1 MALNYEVKKKV
12 FGFDQTKTEKYVAQL
27 KTLGIIQFGDLCDE
41 VTKIGMAPRGVVKMV
56 LDGLID
62 TLNININKGFSVQ
75 LGDFGCFRPGI
86 NAKSQDREEDVKS
99 DTVYRRKI
107 IFTPGQYFREMLTR
121 ASVTRASWEKIGN
134 CFGRRFY
141 SGNRRKRGRRKSVGI
156 TFFQSAWNGKR
167 K

>member
-1 MALNYEVKKKV
+1 MSFNYEVKKRV
-12 FGFDQTKTEKYVAQL
+12 FVFDKTKTEKYVAQM

-41 VTKIGMAPRGVVKMV
+41 VTKVGMAPRGVVKMV

-86 NAKSQDREEDVKS
+86 NAKSQDKQEDVKS

-107 IFTPGQYFREMLTR
+107 IFTPGQYFKEMLAR
-121 ASVTRASWEKIGN
+121 ASVTRANWENSETTSGGGSNPDAGGN
-134 CFGRRFY
+134 GEEENPL
-141 SGNRRKRGRRKSVGI
+141 G
-156 TFFQSAWNGKR
+156 
-167 K
+167 

>member
-75 LGDFGCFRPGI
+75 LGDFGCFR
-86 NAKSQDREEDVKS
+86 
-99 DTVYRRKI
+99 
-107 IFTPGQYFREMLTR
+107 
-121 ASVTRASWEKIGN
+121 
-134 CFGRRFY
+134 RFY